1 MNPLKKLAS
10 QTAIYGLS
18 SVLGRLLNY
27 LLVPIYTRVF
37 TPNEYGVVTE
47 MYAYVSFLII
57 ILTYGMET
65 ALFRFSESEKEKDK
79 VYSTALISLATTS
92 TIFIVLGIIFSPFLS
107 DIMGYPDNVEYV
119 VWFTIIIGLDAFS
132 AVPFAK
138 LRQLKKPERF
148 AFLRLV
154 NIVVNIGFNLFFILY
169 CPYILREGNDPTLLA
184 FIESIYN
191 PDIGIGY
198 IFISNLISS
207 IVTIILLLPEI
218 LKAKRIFDNALFK
231 RMFKYSLPLLVA
243 GLAGMVNE
251 TLDRILIKYLLPEN
265 TALFQLGIYG
275 ACYKVAILMTLFI
288 QSFRFAAEPF
298 FFANQNEKNAPE
310 LYSKVMKFFVITCS
324 FIFLSIMLYID
335 VVKNFIGIGY
345 HVGLRVVP
353 ILLLANLFL
362 GIFFNLSIWYKL
374 TGKTRFGAFL
384 AIFGAIITISL
395 NLVLIPKYGYM
406 GAAWT
411 TLVCYFSMMCLSY
424 FLSKKYFP
432 VNYNIRKISFYILL
446 SVFLYFVSVW
456 TIIDTPIYNMLKNT
470 PLLII
475 FIAIIYFLERPKKV
489 LI

>member
-1 MNPLKKLAS
+1 LNPLKKLAS

-37 TPNEYGVVTE
+37 APNEYGIVTE

-65 ALFRFSESEKEKDK
+65 ALFRFSESEQDKDK
-79 VYSTALISLATTS
+79 VYSTSLISVAFSSVGFIILA
-92 TIFIVLGIIFSPFLS
+92 IVFSPFLANL
-107 DIMGYPDNVEYV
+107 MGYPNNVEYV
-119 VWFTIIIGLDAFS
+119 IWFAIIIGLDAFVS
-132 AVPFAK
+132 IPFAK

-169 CPYILREGNDPTLLA
+169 CPYFLRVGTDPTLLSV
-184 FIESIYN
+184 IESIYN

-198 IFISNLISS
+198 IFISNLIAS
-207 IVTIILLLPEI
+207 IVTVVLLTPEI
-218 LKAKRIFDNALFK
+218 YRAKRFFDKPLFR
-231 RMFKYSLPLLVA
+231 RMIKYALPLLIA

-251 TLDRILIKYLLPEN
+251 TLDRILLKYLLPEN
-265 TALFQLGIYG
+265 IALFELGIYG

-288 QSFRFAAEPF
+288 QSYRFAAEPF
-298 FFANQNEKNAPE
+298 FFANQNEKNAPL
-310 LYSKVMKFFVITCS
+310 LYAKVMKFFVITCS
-324 FIFLSIMLYID
+324 FIFLGIMLYMDII
-335 VVKNFIGIGY
+335 KNFIGVGY
-345 HVGLRVVP
+345 HIGLGIVP

-384 AIFGAIITISL
+384 AVFGALITIIL
-395 NLVLIPKYGYM
+395 NIILIPKYGYM

-411 TLVCYFSMMCLSY
+411 TLICYFSMMLMSY
-424 FLSKKYFP
+424 QLSKKYFP
-432 VNYNIRKISFYILL
+432 VNYNIRRISFYIVLAV
-446 SVFLYFVSVW
+446 SLYFISIW
-456 TIIDTPIYNMLKNT
+456 TQLDLPVYNMLKNT
-470 PLLII
+470 PILIL
-475 FIAIIYFLERPKKV
+475 FITIIYFLERPKKV